1 MKNTE
6 NENLKKISEWLE
18 SVRFRK
24 QFFGGISENDV
35 WKKINELNQMYQAA
49 LEAERIRYNT
59 MLEHYKKTGED
70 PQDGEMAHD

>member
-1 MKNTE
+1 MKNTK

-59 MLEHYKKTGED
+59 LLEDYKKTGED

>member
-59 MLEHYKKTGED
+59 LLEDYKKTEED

>member
-1 MKNTE
+1 MARVSTFSQAV
-6 NENLKKISEWLE
+6 L
-18 SVRFRK
+18 R
-24 QFFGGISENDV
+24 GISENDV